1 MAWYTA
7 SSDDGPIAGA
17 LADEPASTWPDGL
30 WVGSVSWCDA
40 ILRACYGVH
49 EFTDDPSCLFRIGLS
64 KTRASLSLSDGTRI
78 DGGETIGTLHFWN
91 EHVPRYNGDGPNFG
105 WARAMRDQV
114 VNSLC
119 ALADYV
125 ERDRAWR
132 DVLAFRAEAALTS
145 RRSSRLHRVI
155 ERYGFEEVACD
166 RSLLRRAHDLGDD
179 FLLWGLTRAFNPA
192 ALLRLPFLRDH
203 RELWISRAS
212 LLRHYGPRQRH
223 RAGSATQFYGV

>member
-1 MAWYTA
+1 MAWDTA
-7 SSDDGPIAGA
+7 SSDGPIAGA
-17 LADEPASTWPDGL
+17 LATDSEATWPDEL

-49 EFTDDPSCLFRIGLS
+49 EFTDDPACLFRIGLS

-78 DGGETIGTLHFWN
+78 DTGETVGTLHFWN
-91 EHVPRYNGDGPNFG
+91 EHLPRYSGDGPNFG

-114 VNSLC
+114 VNSMC

-125 ERDRAWR
+125 ERERAWR
-132 DVLAFRAEAALTS
+132 QVQAFRAEAALTS

-155 ERYGFEEVACD
+155 RRYGFEEIASD

-192 ALLRLPFLRDH
+192 ALPRLPFLRDH

-212 LLRHYGPRQRH
+212 LLRHYGRRRSH
-223 RAGSATQFYGV
+223 RAGPLVRFCGV